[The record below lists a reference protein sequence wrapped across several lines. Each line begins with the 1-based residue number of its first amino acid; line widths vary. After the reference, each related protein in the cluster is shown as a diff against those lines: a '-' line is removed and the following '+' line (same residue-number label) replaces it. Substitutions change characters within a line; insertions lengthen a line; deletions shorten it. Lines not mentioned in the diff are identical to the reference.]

1 MKLDWRTKY
10 IFIRIFPQV
19 VQLLW
24 VMILLCNS
32 TTSQYVKTEYNH
44 SKPYV
49 LLPVVE
55 TLPKDEN
62 CSQRFNQTR
71 DSIPHTVDPKDVALF
86 ETSDEEID
94 DTGISDET
102 TTKIRELSLACKEFE
117 LKVSKYLKQTGHQD
131 IHYTHP
137 L

>member
-1 MKLDWRTKY
+1 MKLDWRTTY

-19 VQLLW
+19 VELLR

-32 TTSQYVKTEYNH
+32 TTSQYIKTDYNH
-44 SKPYV
+44 TKSYI
-49 LLPVVE
+49 LRPVVE
-55 TLPKDEN
+55 TLPEN
-62 CSQRFNQTR
+62 KECRKRFNQPR
-71 DSIPHTVDPKDVALF
+71 NSIPHSIDPKNVALF
-86 ETSDEEID
+86 ETSDEEVD

-102 TTKIRELSLACKEFE
+102 TTKIRELSLACKELE

-131 IHYTHP
+131 VHDTHP